1 MPHSEIKDSGASGA
15 EKQGSRFTPVSIA
28 SLPEMPTVPQKVK
41 FFTARNTFIAE
52 SSLEEIAAI
61 DFDAWIIQLFGAIE
75 DIDREAWEMADRLY
89 ALNSALDQMA
99 SRREN
104 GQIYVRLD
112 ALPDGK
118 MQLSL
123 IEPVEP
129 DEEGEP
135 AIKSEPDFLER
146 VARAREIM
154 RDNPGMNSAELAQAL
169 GLKSKLYARQVKVFV
184 NATTPPGEGA

>member
-1 MPHSEIKDSGASGA
+1 
-15 EKQGSRFTPVSIA
+15 
-28 SLPEMPTVPQKVK
+28 MPTVPQKVK

-123 IEPVEP
+123 IGPVEP

-135 AIKSEPDFLER
+135 AIKM
-146 VARAREIM
+146 A
-154 RDNPGMNSAELAQAL
+154 
-169 GLKSKLYARQVKVFV
+169 
-184 NATTPPGEGA
+184 TPPGEGA